1 MIAVWLITHRLR
13 PSFAEPPAVL
23 LNAQIDLRQWIWRAF
38 AQSALIPLLLVETAL
53 VILYFLSNSSIR
65 ETQIDHLRDS
75 AIVELEYAAAVEG
88 RVVGEQLAKFGGLTE
103 LYRNL
108 TTQALQQPALT
119 PVRNLALSAD
129 GVRYSP
135 RDEGGAAVF
144 YPNSTAPAEHDLA
157 KVARLARL
165 DPLMQQIKTQTP
177 LVAALYFNSWDSLN
191 HIYPWFLTLDQYP
204 HDMVIP
210 DYNFYYLADA
220 KHNPQRQV
228 VWTDVYLDPAG
239 QGWMASAIAPV
250 YRGDFLEGVVGIDI
264 TVDGVLKKINKLQI
278 PWNGYAMLVSK
289 DLNIMALP
297 KAGEDDFGLNELTQH
312 TYADAIRREL
322 FKPEDFNLRKRA
334 ETQALAAR
342 MATEASG
349 IERLELGGQAHL
361 VAWASI
367 TPTNWHLLTVV
378 AEADVF
384 AQTNSLA
391 EHYKEIGYLLIAGLL
406 LFYAVFFSF
415 MWVRA
420 QQLTN
425 QLRQP
430 ITGISRMLREIGR
443 GNRRPERV
451 VSRIGELHEMSS
463 HSVDLGAQL
472 QRSDIQ
478 VAAAQQRLE
487 LVLECTTESLW
498 ELRCDTLSLRGRFV
512 ERFGLQGS
520 EISVEAFFQ
529 RVHPDD
535 VTLMKAALQLINE
548 LGNDRYESEFR
559 FTDEAGHY
567 HWLLSRGRVLERDA
581 QTGNVLMLAGTHVDI
596 NTLKQTEADLRQASQ
611 EALAA
616 SQAKS
621 RFMASITHELRTPL
635 NAISGFAQLLRL
647 EHPVDSASS
656 EADYLDEILLASTH
670 LNQLIGDVLDWSSVQ
685 AEKPLLKLQQVD
697 VGQLMNE
704 CADMVRLEVL
714 TQGLQLN
721 LDLPE
726 QALRVPADP
735 RRLRQVLINLLSNAI
750 KYNTAYGHITLS
762 YQVAAGHIRLLVE
775 DTGLGISA
783 DLQAQLFEPFQRLGQ
798 ENTAI
803 PGTGIGLSLCREFAS
818 QMRGQMGVH
827 SAPGIGSCFWIEL
840 PLLAA
845 ATLTEISVDEATE
858 ALVAGPRVRSQ
869 VFYVEDNPAS
879 QFLVRLALSDLVEVR
894 VASNGRVALEQI
906 LATPPDLLLLDFN
919 LPDMDGEAVLHA
931 LRSHA
936 QTRGLPVVMLAA
948 AGEAARLAR
957 LDCQGL
963 LAKPINLNELRGL
976 VCALLPEVSCDAV

>member
-1 MIAVWLITHRLR
+1 VSSNT
-13 PSFAEPPAVL
+13 
-23 LNAQIDLRQWIWRAF
+23 QIGLRQWIWRAF
-38 AQSALIPLLLVETAL
+38 AQSALVPLLLVETVLIAVYL
-53 VILYFLSNSSIR
+53 LSNSSIR
-65 ETQIDHLRDS
+65 ETQIDYLRDITVAELKS
-75 AIVELEYAAAVEG
+75 AAALQGRIVE
-88 RVVGEQLAKFGGLTE
+88 EQLARVGGVTE

-108 TTQALQQPALT
+108 TAQALQQPAPS

-129 GVRYSP
+129 GVRFSP
-135 RDEGGAAVF
+135 RDKGGAAVF
-144 YPNSTAPAEHDLA
+144 YPNSTAPAKQDLA

-165 DPLMQQIKTQTP
+165 DPLMQQIKTHTP

-191 HIYPWFLTLDQYP
+191 HIYPWFLTPDQYP

-264 TVDGVLKKINKLQI
+264 TMSGILKEIGQLQI

-297 KAGEDDFGLNELTQH
+297 KAGEDDFGLDELTQH
-312 TYADAIRREL
+312 AYAEAIRSEL

-334 ETQALAAR
+334 ETQVLAER
-342 MATEASG
+342 MATEAVG
-349 IERLELGGQAHL
+349 IERVQFGDQAHL

-367 TPTNWHLLTVV
+367 AQTDWHLLTVV

-384 AQTNSLA
+384 AQTNRLA
-391 EHYKEIGYLLIAGLL
+391 ERYKEIGYLLIAGLV
-406 LFYAVFFSF
+406 LFYATFFSF

-420 QQLTN
+420 QQLSS

-430 ITGISRMLREIGR
+430 ITGISQMLREIGR

-451 VSRIGELHEMSS
+451 VSRIGELHEMAG

-472 QRSDIQ
+472 ERSEIEG
-478 VAAAQQRLE
+478 ATAQQRLE
-487 LVLECTTESLW
+487 LVLESATESLW
-498 ELRCDTLSLRGRFV
+498 ERHFDTLSLRGRFV

-520 EISVEAFFQ
+520 EISFDAFIQ

-535 VTLMKAALQLINE
+535 VTRMKAALQLINE

-559 FTDEAGHY
+559 FADESGHY
-567 HWLLSRGRVLERDA
+567 HWLLSRGRVLERDCK
-581 QTGNVLMLAGTHVDI
+581 TGKVLMLAGTHVDI
-596 NTLKQTEADLRQASQ
+596 NTLKQTESDLRQASV

-621 RFMASITHELRTPL
+621 RFISSITHELRTPL
-635 NAISGFAQLLRL
+635 NAIYGFAQLLRL
-647 EHPVDSASS
+647 EHPVESAGS
-656 EADYLDEILLASTH
+656 EADYLDEIMLASTH
-670 LNQLIGDVLDWSSVQ
+670 LNQLVGDILDWSSVQ
-685 AEKPLLKLQQVD
+685 AEKPQLELQPVE
-697 VGQLMNE
+697 VTQLMNE
-704 CADMVRLEVL
+704 CADMVRIEVL
-714 TQGLQLN
+714 THGLQLN

-750 KYNTAYGHITLS
+750 KYNTANGHITLS

-775 DTGLGISA
+775 DTGLGIDA
-783 DLQAQLFEPFQRLGQ
+783 ELQAQLFEPFQRLGR

-803 PGTGIGLSLCREFAS
+803 KGTGIGLSLCREFAGL
-818 QMRGQMGVH
+818 MHGQMGVH
-827 SAPGIGSCFWIEL
+827 SEPGIGSSFWIEL
-840 PLLAA
+840 PLLDPIAPAEAPAA
-845 ATLTEISVDEATE
+845 DIVEAP
-858 ALVAGPRVRSQ
+858 VASPVVRHQ

-879 QFLVRLALSDLVEVR
+879 QFLVRKALSDLAEVH
-894 VASNGRVALEQI
+894 VASNGRVALERI
-906 LATPPDLLLLDFN
+906 LAAPPDLLLLDFH
-919 LPDMDGEAVLHA
+919 LPDMDGEAL
-931 LRSHA
+931 LRELRRHA
-936 QTRGLPVVMLAA
+936 QTRQLPVVVLTAA
-948 AGEAARLAR
+948 AEAVRLAM

-963 LAKPINLNELRGL
+963 LAKPINLDELRGL
-976 VCALLPEVSCDAV
+976 VSALLHETTNDAV